1 MATILKAPAVQV
13 FERLTLTA
21 PLGLVFH
28 DAATGARVGSGLSVS
43 VYQKSQPLAP
53 AQAVANPS
61 GVYVLH
67 RAPGLGAGFA
77 FGAGDDAFWSEL
89 PPPRDYVVEVTDLEN
104 RFLPFSFEVGVPRR
118 GIYEWQSPLV
128 SSPADSPPGAEQLQ
142 SVPLYSAPARPTPP
156 GFAAVRAELQD
167 TATDAPARHAAVEL
181 RHAGQLVA
189 RGFSD
194 ARGRLALLF
203 PHPPPQRTGVSSPV
217 SSPPGPR
224 HAPLT
229 EQTWE
234 LETEAAYAGAGA
246 VALSAAQSLPDLRDA
261 LGQLAGPRAQLWD
274 DREGGAELSAFTI
287 RFGRE
292 TVLRSRDPVSLSP
305 PARQSAL
312 LVTPAA

>member
-1 MATILKAPAVQV
+1 MATILKAPSVKV

-28 DAATGARVGSGLSVS
+28 DAATGERVAAGLSVS

-53 AQAVANPS
+53 AAARLNPS

-67 RAPGLGAGFA
+67 RAPGLGAEFHS
-77 FGAGDDAFWSEL
+77 GAGDDAFWSQL
-89 PPPRDYVVEVTDLEN
+89 PPRDYVVEVTDSGN
-104 RFLPFSFEVGVPRR
+104 RFLPFSFEAAVPRR
-118 GIYEWQSPLV
+118 GIYEWQSPLL
-128 SSPADSPPGAEQLQ
+128 SSPADSPPGAEQLP
-142 SVPLYSAPARPTPP
+142 SVPLYSAPSRRTPP

-167 TATDAPARHAAVEL
+167 TATGGAAAHAAVEL

-203 PHPPPQRTGVSSPV
+203 PYPPPQRTGVVSPAD
-217 SSPPGPR
+217 SPPGPR

-229 EQTWE
+229 EQSWE

-246 VALSAAQSLPDLRDA
+246 VTLSSAQALPDLRDA
-261 LGQLAGPRAQLWD
+261 LGQLNGPRAQLWD
-274 DREGGAELSAFTI
+274 DREGGEELSTFTI

>member
-1 MATILKAPAVQV
+1 MATILKAPAVKV

-28 DAATGARVGSGLSVS
+28 DAATGARVGTGLSVS
-43 VYQKSQPLAP
+43 IYPKSQPLAP
-53 AQAVANPS
+53 AEMRANPS

-67 RAPGLGAGFA
+67 RAPGLGAEFA
-77 FGAGDDAFWSEL
+77 FGAGDDAFWSQL
-89 PPPRDYVVEVTDLEN
+89 PPPRAYVVEVADSEN
-104 RFLPFSFEVGVPRR
+104 RFLPFSFEVDVPHR

-128 SSPADSPPGAEQLQ
+128 SSPADSPPDSEHLP
-142 SVPLYSAPARPTPP
+142 SVPLYSAPARRTPF
-156 GFAAVRAELQD
+156 GFAAVRAELED
-167 TATDAPARHAAVEL
+167 TAAAAPAAHAAVEL
-181 RHAGQLVA
+181 RHAGRLVA

-194 ARGRLALLF
+194 ALGRLALLF
-203 PHPPPQRTGVSSPV
+203 PHPPPQRTGASSPAD
-217 SSPPGPR
+217 SPPGPR
-224 HAPLT
+224 HPPLT

-234 LETEAAYAGAGA
+234 LEIESAYAGAGA
-246 VALSAAQSLPDLRDA
+246 VARSAAQSLPDLRDA

-274 DREGGAELSAFTI
+274 DREGGAELSSFTI
-287 RFGRE
+287 QFGRE